1 MANDWETGR
10 LRRRS
15 DSSTD
20 QLRSGRLA
28 RFQSLRMSPA
38 IRDYSAVRSARR
50 RLRSTIV
57 AARCELLLES
67 DRSPR
72 RLFAIRLASRCA
84 GELSIA
90 SPQSIGLAKPTAKT
104 ATASTPAKSLGSFP
118 FLFFL
123 DQVQATIHTLPRLL
137 RINLRIHFTCVI
149 NFSTHRCLS

>member
-50 RLRSTIV
+50 RLRSRS
-57 AARCELLLES
+57 AATGRELLLES
-67 DRSPR
+67 DRSAR
-72 RLFAIRLASRCA
+72 RLFAIRPVYRFA
-84 GELSIA
+84 GELLVA
-90 SPQSIGLAKPTAKT
+90 RHHLVELAKQ
-104 ATASTPAKSLGSFP
+104 S
-118 FLFFL
+118 
-123 DQVQATIHTLPRLL
+123 
-137 RINLRIHFTCVI
+137 
-149 NFSTHRCLS
+149 

>member
-1 MANDWETGR
+1 RADRKTPARSTFQCLSQMANDWETGR

-50 RLRSTIV
+50 RLRSTS
-57 AARCELLLES
+57 AAAKRELLLES
-67 DRSPR
+67 DRSAR
-72 RLFAIRLASRCA
+72 RLFAIRPASWFA

-90 SPQSIGLAKPTAKT
+90 SPQSIALAKPTAK
-104 ATASTPAKSLGSFP
+104 PA
-118 FLFFL
+118 
-123 DQVQATIHTLPRLL
+123 
-137 RINLRIHFTCVI
+137 
-149 NFSTHRCLS
+149 